1 MDAFTAHLVDLF
13 SPLGNIRARPMFG
26 GTSLYCDGLIFGMT
40 VNDVCYL
47 KVDDENRP
55 RFEALDLGPF
65 TYEAH
70 GKTMAMGYYQAP
82 DSILDDPEEA
92 LDWAREAVE
101 VSKRAE
107 ERKSAKK
114 RRAK

>member
-1 MDAFTAHLVDLF
+1 MDAFTEHLVDLF

-26 GTSLYCDGLIFGMT
+26 GTSIYCDGLIFGMT
-40 VNDVCYL
+40 VNDVFYL

-55 RFEALDLGPF
+55 RFEALGLGPF
-65 TYEAH
+65 TYESH
-70 GKTMAMGYYQAP
+70 GKTMAMGYFQAP
-82 DSILDDPEEA
+82 DAVYDDSEQA
-92 LDWAREAVE
+92 LEWAREALD

-114 RRAK
+114 RRAR